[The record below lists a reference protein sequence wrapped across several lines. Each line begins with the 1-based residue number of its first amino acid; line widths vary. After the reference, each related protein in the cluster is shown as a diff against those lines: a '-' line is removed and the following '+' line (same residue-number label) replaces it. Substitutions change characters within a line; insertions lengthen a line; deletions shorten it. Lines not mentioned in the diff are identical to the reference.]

1 MFVCASEH
9 PSLSRCVPMARTS
22 TSLHTSF
29 SSFSMTS
36 RYSTVNVLECLSSST
51 ILVSTLL
58 IIRQADLCKRGRG
71 RGRGRERG
79 KRNVVLLL
87 ILCHYSQG
95 RGNVTCIWASRLTGC
110 SLYPAKHS
118 RMPMHILHCMHVL
131 IKAHYMHV
139 LIKAHYSHRS
149 SLGPRL
155 SKLHG
160 ITIDGL

>member
-9 PSLSRCVPMARTS
+9 LSLSRCVPMARTS

-95 RGNVTCIWASRLTGC
+95 RGNTSYIVQWNISYLGLEINRLLALSCQAFTNAHAHIALHAC
-110 SLYPAKHS
+110 SN
-118 RMPMHILHCMHVL
+118 
-131 IKAHYMHV
+131 
-139 LIKAHYSHRS
+139 
-149 SLGPRL
+149 
-155 SKLHG
+155 
-160 ITIDGL
+160 